1 MVFCSGELDTIS
13 VPKLAFII
21 WLNLFLIAQKLSGS
35 LPTDHTNALASHIEV
50 K

>member
-13 VPKLAFII
+13 VPKLVFSI
-21 WLNLFLIAQKLSGS
+21 WLNLCLIAQKFSGS
-35 LPTDHTNALASHIEV
+35 LPTNQTKVLASHIEV